1 MKISCFCWNT
11 RSSGLLLAM
20 ILPYGHCC
28 QDTKT
33 LTLVNKYTRKDSSSP
48 PTSRRRRRS
57 SFLYLRCVFLS
68 RYNFTPPHFQSNSAH
83 ATHARENVKSP
94 KNATPPTQF
103 PHAGT
108 LFLRI
113 VIHTTNSSPE
123 SEWESFINP
132 NSQSAFFWPSSTTTH
147 SSSRDTH
154 TSAAVF
160 AVRFLSSFVVL
171 AARLSYVK
179 NATQKIAWTE
189 NSVKSHALL
198 FPRFTFFLPNNH

>member
-1 MKISCFCWNT
+1 
-11 RSSGLLLAM
+11 M

-33 LTLVNKYTRKDSSSP
+33 LTLVNKYNTRKDSSSP
-48 PTSRRRRRS
+48 PTSRRRCRRS

-108 LFLRI
+108 LFLRSLSTQQI
-113 VIHTTNSSPE
+113 LHPNLNQNHSLIQIASLHFSGRRRRRRIHLRATLTLAQQFSP
-123 SEWESFINP
+123 SVSFL
-132 NSQSAFFWPSSTTTH
+132 
-147 SSSRDTH
+147 
-154 TSAAVF
+154 
-160 AVRFLSSFVVL
+160 LSL
-171 AARLSYVK
+171 C
-179 NATQKIAWTE
+179 
-189 NSVKSHALL
+189 LL
-198 FPRFTFFLPNNH
+198 PGFRT